1 MLYCPHGSVRS
12 SYESVGEIRFLEI
25 TVQECLAIDCLSVQ
39 SQSLRNPLSGYT
51 SLGNTYFSYF
61 HICKLKFLKKKKKK
75 KEMRPGQPSVQTLL
89 QQQQHY

>member
-51 SLGNTYFSYF
+51 SLGNTHFSYF
-61 HICKLKFLKKKKKK
+61 HICKLKFLKKLKKK
-75 KEMRPGQPSVQTLL
+75 KEMRPGQPSVQTLP